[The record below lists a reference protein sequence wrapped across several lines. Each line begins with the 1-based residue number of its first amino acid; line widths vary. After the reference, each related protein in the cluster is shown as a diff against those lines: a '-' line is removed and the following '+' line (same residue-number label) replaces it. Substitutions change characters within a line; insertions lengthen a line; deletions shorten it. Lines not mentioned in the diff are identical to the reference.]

1 MAVSVA
7 IQSFSSCRPS
17 PVTLDFS
24 HQRQFLLK
32 DQLRCTTILQSHIR
46 GHEKGIDYHDSQ
58 IAELYDLANSPGPE
72 TDFYVSLAGS
82 HPITVL
88 DLGCGTGTLCCAL
101 AERGHEV
108 TGVDPSAAMLAVAR
122 RKPHAQAVDWVE
134 CSAQSY
140 RTEKRFDLII
150 MTGHAF
156 QVLFTDDDALAV
168 LQTMRRYLKKT
179 GRVAFETRN
188 PRVDW
193 AREWAARP
201 PRRLGN
207 DQIVETLKVI
217 CVEGAFISFETSYR
231 FPRETLTT
239 SSKLRFPS
247 REHVEGL
254 IERSGLVV
262 CDVLGDWDAG
272 PFEPARSREII
283 FVAQRAK

>member
-1 MAVSVA
+1 
-7 IQSFSSCRPS
+7 
-17 PVTLDFS
+17 
-24 HQRQFLLK
+24 
-32 DQLRCTTILQSHIR
+32 
-46 GHEKGIDYHDSQ
+46 
-58 IAELYDLANSPGPE
+58 
-72 TDFYVSLAGS
+72 
-82 HPITVL
+82 
-88 DLGCGTGTLCCAL
+88 
-101 AERGHEV
+101 
-108 TGVDPSAAMLAVAR
+108 MLAVAK

-140 RTEKRFDLII
+140 RTEKRFDLIV

-156 QVLFTDDDALAV
+156 QVLLNDGDTLAV
-168 LQTMRRYLKKT
+168 LQTMRRHLKKT

-217 CVEGAFISFETSYR
+217 CAEGAFISFDTSYC

-239 SSKLRFPS
+239 TSTLRFPT

-262 CDVLGDWDAG
+262 RDVLGDWDSG
-272 PFEPARSREII
+272 LFEPTRSREII
-283 FVAQRAK
+283 FIAELVA